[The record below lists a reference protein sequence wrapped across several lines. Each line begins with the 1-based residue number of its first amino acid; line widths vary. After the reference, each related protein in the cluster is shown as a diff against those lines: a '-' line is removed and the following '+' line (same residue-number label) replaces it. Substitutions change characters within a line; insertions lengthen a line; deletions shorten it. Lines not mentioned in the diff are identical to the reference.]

1 MKHHGLFVGEA
12 PPGKFSHR
20 TQDGIGKEGIRAIC
34 QKLQAVGVLMSEA
47 TPDWS
52 WSWEVAHK
60 GEYTG
65 GLPKRIQK
73 YAHNVHGV
81 KLDAAVTSEIGTLA
95 SAHRDAGIEYWFDFD
110 ATLSWKSGDFG
121 DKGSCYFDSKAADNA
136 KKKAAL
142 LECKVVGMRFYK
154 DDTYMEGVG
163 RILLCPMQTYVVP
176 FNGYCPPPKGYGYYE
191 PEISLRLSRV
201 LAGWLSAPYKNI
213 GIKRKDYN
221 TMLYPSGTTA
231 LAIGPP
237 KVIAGVTEHVF
248 YK

>member
-12 PPGKFSHR
+12 PVGKFSYR
-20 TQDGIGKEGIRAIC
+20 TSDGIGKEGIRAIC
-34 QKLQAVGVLMSEA
+34 SRLKALGVLLNEN

-52 WSWEVAHK
+52 WSWEVARK

-73 YAHNVHGV
+73 YAHKVHGV
-81 KLDAAVTSEIGTLA
+81 KLDAGVTSEIGTLA
-95 SAHRDAGIEYWFDFD
+95 SAHRDDGVEYWFDFD
-110 ATLSWKSGDFG
+110 SALAWKSGDFG
-121 DKGSCYFDSKAADNA
+121 DTGSCYFTASAYDNA

-142 LECKVVGMRFYK
+142 LEAKIVGMRFFRDDQYK
-154 DDTYMEGVG
+154 DGVG

-176 FNGYCPPPKGYGYYE
+176 FNGYWAPARGYGYYD
-191 PEISLRLSRV
+191 PDLSLRLSRV
-201 LAGWLSAPYKNI
+201 LASWLEMPHKTIS
-213 GIKRKDYN
+213 IKRKDYN

-231 LAIGPP
+231 CAIGPS
-237 KVIAGVTEHVF
+237 KVIAGVKEHIF